1 MRPRRPARRGF
12 DFDLRDHGIPVR
24 SGSLLCI
31 KPHRHPVSGRE
42 SLYLGYCAAPSVIV
56 RMDPATGRCEQF
68 NAKPPCSAPWDMEFA
83 PDGKVLVTSVDG
95 SLSCL
100 DPSRKRF
107 PVVAKAD
114 AWFWSITRATDG
126 KYYLGT
132 SSLAKLYRYDYAAGT
147 LDDLGPVDPVQK
159 YLRVVK
165 DGGDGFLYGSI
176 GCTAAQVVAWEL
188 VSGRVTRLLPEAEA
202 VPGFHSLGRGAD
214 GGLYV
219 QCVSGR
225 LYRLQAGTATP
236 IAAGDWPGWMPL
248 TLSSGE
254 TVRYV
259 DPDVVEFNRGRKRR
273 AFPVRYETPGAGIF
287 HLALGPDRT
296 VYGSTIMPLYLFRHR
311 AGRKKAENLGRGG
324 PDNGEAYSF
333 GACGGKLYYGT
344 YSTGKLMV
352 YDPKRPW
359 QPGSDEKGWKRN
371 PKLIGSLG
379 EGHCRPRAM
388 CVDPKKR
395 VWIGSY
401 AEYGRS
407 SGGLACYDTVSR
419 RLTNNPVVIPDQSIV
434 SLAAD
439 ASGNMIYGGTDIVRG
454 SGTDPCTKEARLFA
468 WDAAKRKVL
477 WDFVPVPG
485 ENGIINL
492 LFLNGKLYGSTRPR
506 FTFFVANPETR
517 AVEKI
522 IPSAISAVREQS
534 MSVASDGNIYG
545 ITWMA
550 LFRWRPDGDVETLW
564 RLVGR
569 PARKYG
575 GSLFHRGAAIVGP
588 RLYFSCGA
596 RVMSVRLP
604 LERR

>member
-1 MRPRRPARRGF
+1 MG
-12 DFDLRDHGIPVR
+12 
-24 SGSLLCI
+24 
-31 KPHRHPVSGRE
+31 
-42 SLYLGYCAAPSVIV
+42 
-56 RMDPATGRCEQF
+56 
-68 NAKPPCSAPWDMEFA
+68 
-83 PDGKVLVTSVDG
+83 SVD
-95 SLSCL
+95 S
-100 DPSRKRF
+100 KR
-107 PVVAKAD
+107 
-114 AWFWSITRATDG
+114 
-126 KYYLGT
+126 
-132 SSLAKLYRYDYAAGT
+132 
-147 LDDLGPVDPVQK
+147 
-159 YLRVVK
+159 
-165 DGGDGFLYGSI
+165 
-176 GCTAAQVVAWEL
+176 
-188 VSGRVTRLLPEAEA
+188 
-202 VPGFHSLGRGAD
+202 
-214 GGLYV
+214 
-219 QCVSGR
+219 
-225 LYRLQAGTATP
+225 
-236 IAAGDWPGWMPL
+236 
-248 TLSSGE
+248 
-254 TVRYV
+254 
-259 DPDVVEFNRGRKRR
+259 
-273 AFPVRYETPGAGIF
+273 
-287 HLALGPDRT
+287 
-296 VYGSTIMPLYLFRHR
+296 
-311 AGRKKAENLGRGG
+311 
-324 PDNGEAYSF
+324 
-333 GACGGKLYYGT
+333 
-344 YSTGKLMV
+344 
-352 YDPKRPW
+352 
-359 QPGSDEKGWKRN
+359 
-371 PKLIGSLG
+371 
-379 EGHCRPRAM
+379 
-388 CVDPKKR
+388 R